1 MSSEWFAKPQIT
13 LEDLER
19 RLVHIVQGE
28 DSVLASPRL
37 SHTFFSLHHLR
48 LTSTLRVPH

>member
-28 DSVLASPRL
+28 DSVRASPRL
-37 SHTFFSLHHLR
+37 SHTFSLHHLR